1 MTAQRHDRHVATE
14 QVLAAFEPLHRWR
27 MTTVSRG
34 ARNRFPIAVAINYN
48 PPGAIRE
55 SGGRQQMKTI

>member
-27 MTTVSRG
+27 IAFSNEVPETASVLPLRSLQSPRG
-34 ARNRFPIAVAINYN
+34 Y
-48 PPGAIRE
+48 
-55 SGGRQQMKTI
+55 